1 MAEQPKRL
9 YRRRKGRKL
18 LGVLG
23 GLADFFGLDPSLIRI
38 AYLVITFF
46 TLCVPGVFLYFV
58 LVLIVPVE
66 PKAGSRKE
74 EG

>member
-18 LGVLG
+18 LGVIG
-23 GLADFFGLDPSLIRI
+23 GLADFFGLDPSLVRI

-46 TLCVPGVFLYFV
+46 TLGIPGIVLYMTIAFVVPL
-58 LVLIVPVE
+58 E
-66 PKAGSRKE
+66 PKAES
-74 EG
+74 

>member
-23 GLADFFGLDPSLIRI
+23 GLADFFGLDPSLVRI
-38 AYLVITFF
+38 AYLIITFF
-46 TLCVPGVFLYFV
+46 TLGIPGFV
-58 LVLIVPVE
+58 LYMTMVFIVPVE
-66 PKAGSRKE
+66 PKAQAG
-74 EG
+74 

>member
-38 AYLVITFF
+38 AYLIITFF
-46 TLCVPGVFLYFV
+46 TLGIPGFV
-58 LVLIVPVE
+58 LYLVLVFIVPVE
-66 PKAGSRKE
+66 PKAGRS
-74 EG
+74 GG

>member
-23 GLADFFGLDPSLIRI
+23 GLAEFFGLDQSLVRI
-38 AYLVITFF
+38 AYVVITFF
-46 TLCVPGVFLYFV
+46 TLCVPGIVLYMTMAF
-58 LVLIVPVE
+58 IVPLE
-66 PKAGSRKE
+66 PKAQSSAE
-74 EG
+74 

>member
-46 TLCVPGVFLYFV
+46 TLGVPGVFLYLV
-58 LVLIVPVE
+58 LVFIVPVE
-66 PKAGSRKE
+66 PKGGS
-74 EG
+74 G

>member
-23 GLADFFGLDPSLIRI
+23 GLADFFGLDPSLVRI
-38 AYLVITFF
+38 AYVVITFF
-46 TLCVPGVFLYFV
+46 TLCIPGFV
-58 LVLIVPVE
+58 LYLTMAFVVPVE
-66 PKAGSRKE
+66 PKASRS
-74 EG
+74 GG